1 MNEINTRR
9 DFVKSILGA
18 SALLFLG
25 NRLPIFANE
34 DYSVIGVEKLRNLA
48 GEFNNQKNIPINE
61 LMFKIANHFI
71 GTPYVGNTLE
81 GGDGELCRINF
92 EGLDC
97 VTFYELVLCMARSFK
112 KGNYDINS
120 LVNEVTFVR
129 YRGGILDG
137 YESRLHYTSD
147 WIHDNVK
154 KNVVEDITKSLGGIK
169 FEPKVGFMS
178 SNPDKYASLKNN
190 PKIVKIIKKFE
201 DEINSRKHYFIPK
214 DNVNLIENELQN
226 SDIICIVTSIK
237 GLDYSH
243 TGIISKA
250 ENGDAHLFHAST
262 IQKKVIIDEPISEYL
277 KKSKSAT
284 GITIVRP
291 LEIK

>member
-9 DFVKSILGA
+9 GFLKSILGA
-18 SALLFLG
+18 SALLFVG
-25 NRLPIFANE
+25 NRIPLFANQ
-34 DYSVIGVEKLRNLA
+34 DYSVIGVEKLWRLV
-48 GEFNNQKNIPINE
+48 GEFENQTDIPINE

-97 VTFYELVLCMARSFK
+97 VTFYELVLCLARSFK
-112 KGNYDINS
+112 QGNYDINS

-147 WIHDNVK
+147 WIHDNVN
-154 KNVVEDITKSLGGIK
+154 KNVVTDITKSLGGLK

-178 SNPDKYASLKNN
+178 SNPDKYAALKNN
-190 PKIVKIIKKFE
+190 PKLVKIIKKFE

-214 DNVNLIENELQN
+214 DKVNLIENELQN

-262 IQKKVIIDEPISEYL
+262 NQKKVIIDAPISEYL

>member
-1 MNEINTRR
+1 MNKLNTRR
-9 DFVKSILGA
+9 DFVKTILGA
-18 SALLFLG
+18 SALLFVG
-25 NRLPIFANE
+25 NRLPIFANQ
-34 DYSVIGVEKLRNLA
+34 DYSVIGVEKLWNLA
-48 GEFNNQKNIPINE
+48 GEFEEQTNLPINE
-61 LMFKIANHFI
+61 LMFKIANKFI

-81 GGDGELCRINF
+81 GSDGELCRINF

-112 KGNYDINS
+112 KGNFDINS
-120 LVNEVTFVR
+120 LVNEVIYVR
-129 YRGGILDG
+129 YRGGVLDG

-147 WIHDNVK
+147 WIHENVK
-154 KNVVEDITKSLGGIK
+154 KGVVTDITKSLGGIK
-169 FEPKVGFMS
+169 FEPKVSFMS
-178 SNPDKYASLKNN
+178 SNPDKYAALKNN
-190 PKIVKIIKKFE
+190 PKLVKIIKKFE
-201 DEINSRKHYFIPK
+201 DDINSRKHYFIPK
-214 DNVNLIENELQN
+214 DNVNLIEDELQN

-262 IQKKVIIDEPISEYL
+262 NQKKVIIDEPISEYL
-277 KKSKSAT
+277 KKSKSAL
-284 GITIVRP
+284 GITVLRP

>member
-1 MNEINTRR
+1 MNNINTRR
-9 DFVKSILGA
+9 DFVKSLLGA
-18 SALLFLG
+18 TTLLFVG
-25 NRLPIFANE
+25 NHLPLLANH
-34 DYSVIGVEKLRNLA
+34 DYSVIGVEKLWNLA
-48 GEFNNQKNIPINE
+48 GEFEKQTNLLLNE
-61 LMFKIANHFI
+61 LMFKIANKFI

-81 GGDGELCRINF
+81 GSGGEMCRINF

-112 KGNYDINS
+112 KGDFDISS
-120 LVNEVTFVR
+120 LVNEVTYVR
-129 YRGGILDG
+129 YRGGVLDG

-147 WIHDNVK
+147 WIYDNVQ
-154 KNVVEDITKSLGGIK
+154 KNVVTDITKSLGGIK

-178 SNPDKYASLKNN
+178 SNPDKYAALKDN
-190 PKIVKIIKKFE
+190 PKLVKIIKKFE

-214 DNVNLIENELQN
+214 DEVKAIEYELQN
-226 SDIICIVTSIK
+226 ADIIAIVTSIK

-243 TGIISKA
+243 TGIISKS
-250 ENGDAHLFHAST
+250 ENSNAHLFHAST
-262 IQKKVIIDEPISEYL
+262 NQKKVIIDEPISEYL

-284 GITIVRP
+284 GISVIRP